1 MFNWKFLFIAHP
13 LKGVSIFTITMIT
26 TYKELILTNRDDTVF
41 STEMAWFWSYSS
53 QQLNGSRT
61 AVLGLYLSF
70 FGMWLLAIRNSAPKV
85 IPRPTTEAHMTLLK
99 HTQLGSFLHCFRLFI
114 INDDLGGGKDYGQGW
129 QELYLEE
136 NDLWCTRTILFSE
149 GFSSASEKPF
159 KVNSSDYQKIPKW
172 NVSIQ
177 KGWGELSWSSGSHP
191 YKKKALEV

>member
-1 MFNWKFLFIAHP
+1 MLQF
-13 LKGVSIFTITMIT
+13 
-26 TYKELILTNRDDTVF
+26 F
-41 STEMAWFWSYSS
+41 STEMAWFWSYPS

-85 IPRPTTEAHMTLLK
+85 IPRPTTEAHITLLK
-99 HTQLGSFLHCFRLFI
+99 HTQLDSFLHCFRLFRI
-114 INDDLGGGKDYGQGW
+114 KTMTLGRGSGEGGGDYGEGW

-136 NDLWCTRTILFSE
+136 NSLWRTRTILFSE
-149 GFSSASEKPF
+149 GFSTASEKPF
-159 KVNSSDYQKIPKW
+159 KVNSSEIPKW
-172 NVSIQ
+172 NDSIQ